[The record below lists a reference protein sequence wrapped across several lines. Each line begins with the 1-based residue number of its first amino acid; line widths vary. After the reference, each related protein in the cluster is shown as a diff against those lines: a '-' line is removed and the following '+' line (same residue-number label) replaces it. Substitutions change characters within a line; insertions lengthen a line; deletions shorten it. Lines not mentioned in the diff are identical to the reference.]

1 MYWRRA
7 TRWAAWG
14 TVVFSTVLFFVLP
27 PLLPFWPGLTTNQ
40 DWTAMNDRVTTI
52 VERKSMFVDFA
63 KREAERELW
72 HERHDAALAVDDPER
87 GAARLAELGEI
98 PAPYPVG
105 DRFDER
111 HATGGKP
118 VFWTGSAKPIGD
130 AIVVELSRRTDGN
143 VTTVVERRD
152 GEFECTGWFNP
163 DFLIYRAVGIDLTHL
178 SDPLLDTLRL
188 PTRIVLPFLVMILL
202 SSVTPGNSQEGLDRY
217 YAKMKTPVD
226 PDPEEDRR
234 KIARALENPETL
246 DHKRLLP
253 GTQLEFQKPTVADV
267 AGFVICFIVCFL
279 LVGLAIW
286 VARIGG

>member
-1 MYWRRA
+1 
-7 TRWAAWG
+7 
-14 TVVFSTVLFFVLP
+14 
-27 PLLPFWPGLTTNQ
+27 
-40 DWTAMNDRVTTI
+40 
-52 VERKSMFVDFA
+52 
-63 KREAERELW
+63 LW
-72 HERHDAALAVDDPER
+72 QEKHEEALAINDPEER
-87 GAARLAELGEI
+87 TATLAELGEI
-98 PAPYPVG
+98 PEPYPLG
-105 DRFDER
+105 DGFVER

-118 VFWTGSAKPIGD
+118 VFWTGNAKPIGEET
-130 AIVVELSRRTDGN
+130 VVQLDRRTKGN

-152 GEFECTGWFNP
+152 GEFECSGWFNP

-202 SSVTPGNSQEGLDRY
+202 SFVTPGNTREGLDRY

-234 KIARALENPETL
+234 KIAQTLENPEAL

-253 GTQLEFQKPTVADV
+253 GTQLEFQKPTLADV

-279 LVGLAIW
+279 FVGLAIW